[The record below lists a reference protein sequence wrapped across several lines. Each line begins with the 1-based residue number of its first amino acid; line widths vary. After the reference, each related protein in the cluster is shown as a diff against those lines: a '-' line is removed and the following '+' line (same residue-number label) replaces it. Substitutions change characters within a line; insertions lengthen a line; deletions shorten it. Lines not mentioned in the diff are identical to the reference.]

1 MFAKSKY
8 CTEIC
13 SISTH
18 KNGAESCKNQVCV
31 KSNSGLFSCFLS
43 IPVL

>member
-8 CTEIC
+8 CKEIC

-18 KNGAESCKNQVCV
+18 KNAAESCKNQVCV
-31 KSNSGLFSCFLS
+31 KSNAGLFSCFLS